1 MISRHRVLPAALL
14 AAAAT
19 LATAVGP
26 SSEASSTPTSGLA
39 AGAAQTSSTPA
50 KYQLASVCPSTIVV
64 QTDWYPEADHSELYE
79 LAAPN
84 GKVKTDNKW
93 YTADLIAHGYNT
105 GVKIQIRLGGPAIG
119 DQLVSA
125 ELYEDTNILLG
136 YIGTDQAIQLSASQ
150 PTVAVVAPRLES
162 ALEIE
167 WSAAQHPTVKDIAD
181 LGKQNIKVLYYNGAP
196 YMAYLIGKGV
206 LKASQVDGSFD
217 GTPSRWVASGGE
229 IAQQGFATADPY
241 QYQYTIKQWLKPIAF
256 QLVSALGYNPYGDSL
271 ATLPANVTKYA
282 DCFKKLVPIIQQ
294 SQVDYVANPVPADT
308 LIAKLVSE
316 YNDGWA
322 YTAAAAAFAAKAQVR
337 DGIIANGPDGVM
349 ADFNLS
355 RVNQL
360 IKSLSP
366 IYAKEGKTPKAG
378 LTATDIVTNQFI
390 DPSIHLPAGS

>member
-1 MISRHRVLPAALL
+1 MVSRNKRVASLVATAATIATAALQGQISG
-14 AAAAT
+14 AAAAPVT
-19 LATAVGP
+19 NATSVP
-26 SSEASSTPTSGLA
+26 
-39 AGAAQTSSTPA
+39 AQ
-50 KYQLASVCPSTIVV
+50 YQLSGICPNPVTV

-84 GKVKTDNKW
+84 GQVNTNNKW
-93 YTADLIAHGYNT
+93 YTANLIAHGYNT

-125 ELYEDTNILLG
+125 ELYEYTNILLG

-167 WSAAQHPTVKDIAD
+167 WSPAQHPSVKTISD
-181 LGKQNIKVLYYNGAP
+181 LGTKNIKVLYYNGAP
-196 YMAYLIGKGV
+196 FMAYLIGKGI
-206 LKASQVDGSFD
+206 LKQSQVDGSFD
-217 GTPSRWVASGGE
+217 GTPARWVASGGQ

-256 QLVSALGYNPYGDSL
+256 QLVSALGYDPYGDSL

-282 DCFKKLVPIIQQ
+282 ACFKKLVPIIQQ
-294 SQVDYVANPVPADT
+294 AQVDYASNPVPADT

-316 YNDGWA
+316 YNDGWD
-322 YTAAAAAFAAKAQVR
+322 YTANAAAFAAKAQLK
-337 DGIIANGPDGVM
+337 DGIIANGPDGVLG
-349 ADFNLS
+349 DFNLS
-355 RVNQL
+355 RVTSL

-378 LTATDIVTNQFI
+378 LTAQDIVTNRFI
-390 DPSIHLPAGS
+390 DPHIHLPA